1 MASLYL
7 IHPDGTVSQA
17 MTDFNPSTR
26 LDPDPDAILLIVV
39 GSCLR
44 AELSDRM
51 LGYRLR
57 ERILGWQDEIPCDP
71 PLLPVVCTDLWY
83 LNADELRD
91 RPILTIGDPETN
103 AATAYLA
110 GKLPTA
116 FIIDETL
123 RVQLDPD
130 FVDLRGC
137 IWGINPTTTISAVDL
152 FLERYLDGYLRSAHD
167 LPVGGY
173 S

>member
-1 MASLYL
+1 MPEHLLPTNDSPA
-7 IHPDGTVSQA
+7 PET
-17 MTDFNPSTR
+17 T
-26 LDPDPDAILLIVV
+26 LLIVV
-39 GSCLR
+39 GSSLR

-57 ERILGWQDEIPCDP
+57 ERILSWQDEMSCDP

-91 RPILTIGDPETN
+91 RPVLTIGDPETN

-123 RVQLDPD
+123 RVQLDLD
-130 FVDLRGC
+130 YVDLRAC
-137 IWGINPTTTISAVDL
+137 IWGINPTTTVSAVDL

-167 LPVGGY
+167 LPVGGV

>member
-7 IHPDGTVSQA
+7 NHTDGTVSQA
-17 MTDFNPSTR
+17 MTDFNSPTR
-26 LDPDPDAILLIVV
+26 LDPDPDTVLLIVV

-51 LGYRLR
+51 LCYWLR
-57 ERILGWQDEIPCDP
+57 ERILSWQDEMTCDP

-91 RPILTIGDPETN
+91 RPVLTIGDPETN

-130 FVDLRGC
+130 
-137 IWGINPTTTISAVDL
+137 
-152 FLERYLDGYLRSAHD
+152 
-167 LPVGGY
+167 
-173 S
+173 